1 LVVDGEWSVGISLC
15 LIAFEVTQNMCFTLI
30 FIFWKCFC
38 EAVGPKRCVYEALEL
53 IFKRWVVLF
62 MR

>member
-53 IFKRWVVLF
+53 IF
-62 MR
+62 